1 MYYRC
6 ELLVGGNVHDVTNDL
21 VNWDDVEMSFKRN
34 DYDGVVRSFSTKFEF
49 SGGAYSLLL
58 REYQSNYL
66 KSSATIVFYVRNNSW
81 LLNEKFRCALDYS
94 TFTYTD
100 ISCEINAVDNSLA
113 SLIKAK
119 KGTQYEYLVSE
130 LKEAEPLY
138 YDRLEMSS
146 NIEWVM
152 TGTHEEK
159 DGKSYYYNIYDFGAV
174 SIGNQFFT
182 VPLYMKNTEIA
193 VKDVVEVQDVG
204 LENLG
209 GQAITSHC
217 IFKNISD
224 HGVYINIK
232 AKFKLHL
239 EPLTITTT
247 TTCYIKM
254 FYFYNE
260 NKGQG
265 WIPIANSTPLHGGE
279 YKEKVPISFGENIIE
294 INSEKFLIYGNG
306 GYIVLAVYGQGK
318 VKIFQEEKS
327 SSEET
332 LAINF
337 MEQDAPVDINV
348 IKPTVLL
355 NRLLKSINGGNE
367 GVTGEISIPAGDAYK
382 GVKNAMI
389 APAESIR
396 GIPNAKIYT
405 SYTKFA
411 NWMSSVFGFVPVI
424 GENKVT
430 FVHRDVL
437 FQDKLVKDL
446 KDDTVDL
453 NYNVSSSMIYSR
465 LKVGYDKQDYDSV
478 NGRDEFHFTN
488 EYTTGI
494 TLTENAKELISPYRA
509 DAYGIE
515 FLAAKRGEDTTD
527 NDSDSDIFFVG
538 AALEGGKYKLV
549 RSGYTISGV
558 ISPSTMFNAMY
569 SQRYMIEANARYLAA
584 FAEQLSFTSS
594 DGNSDVEINGVRET
608 NDIALG
614 NRLFT
619 VGELSVETGDQG
631 TPSDLSGY
639 IRIEKN
645 GNVYKGYVKS
655 VSYNHGK
662 AKPVKY
668 SLIVKSVE

>member
-130 LKEAEPLY
+130 LKEAKPLY
-138 YDRLEMSS
+138 YDRLMMDSK
-146 NIEWVM
+146 IDW
-152 TGTHEEK
+152 
-159 DGKSYYYNIYDFGAV
+159 
-174 SIGNQFFT
+174 T
-182 VPLYMKNTEIA
+182 VPSDTEDSSVSYEMTMGTAERYYTVPFYILSSEIA
-193 VKDVVEVQDVG
+193 TKNIIEVFDSS
-204 LENLG
+204 LNTYTTLDELHKNYF
-209 GQAITSHC
+209 I
-217 IFKNISD
+217 KNISD
-224 HGVYINIK
+224 RSISMNLKLGIKLKISATMGSFLSFLCVKYNETSKEEKKIYEISKMKTDPIYVITINENIVLEPQESLIIYFNYPYIPVNIPTT
-232 AKFKLHL
+232 ATFYDMST
-239 EPLTITTT
+239 PLTI
-247 TTCYIKM
+247 
-254 FYFYNE
+254 
-260 NKGQG
+260 
-265 WIPIANSTPLHGGE
+265 S
-279 YKEKVPISFGENIIE
+279 
-294 INSEKFLIYGNG
+294 
-306 GYIVLAVYGQGK
+306 
-318 VKIFQEEKS
+318 
-327 SSEET
+327 
-332 LAINF
+332 F
-337 MEQDAPVDINV
+337 MERDTPANISV
-348 IKPTVLL
+348 IKPTTLL
-355 NRLLKSINGGNE
+355 NRLLKSITGDNS
-367 GVTGEISIPAGDAYK
+367 VIGEITNTTDARLDK
-382 GVKNAMI
+382 TVI

-424 GENKVT
+424 GDNKVT

-645 GNVYKGYVKS
+645 GNIYKGFVKS

>member
-146 NIEWVM
+146 NIDFII
-152 TGTHEEK
+152 TGDTDDEYISNSFTPTSESLPTYYSYPLYISGNPEISKK
-159 DGKSYYYNIYDFGAV
+159 DIIEIYDV
-174 SIGNQFFT
+174 PKKDYGNTTATIPF
-182 VPLYMKNTEIA
+182 I
-193 VKDVVEVQDVG
+193 
-204 LENLG
+204 
-209 GQAITSHC
+209 
-217 IFKNISD
+217 KNISNA
-224 HGVYINIK
+224 GLKLNINIK
-232 AKFKLHL
+232 
-239 EPLTITTT
+239 LTLNVSLNNGRAWLI
-247 TTCYIKM
+247 IGQKGLS
-254 FYFYNE
+254 NSE
-260 NKGQG
+260 ILNKQLSEGD
-265 WIPIANSTPLHGGE
+265 N
-279 YKEKVPISFGENIIE
+279 VIE
-294 INSEKFLIYGNG
+294 INRTDYLLFGNDSFLY
-306 GYIVLAVYGQGK
+306 
-318 VKIFQEEKS
+318 FS
-327 SSEET
+327 
-332 LAINF
+332 
-337 MEQDAPVDINV
+337 INV
-348 IKPTVLL
+348 RDATCVIRQQVSDKSNLFNITFMARNDAIDIDCIRPSVLL
-355 NRLLKSINGGNE
+355 TRLLRSITGDNS
-367 GVTGEISIPAGDAYK
+367 VIGEITNTTDARLDK
-382 GVKNAMI
+382 TVI

>member
-34 DYDGVVRSFSTKFEF
+34 DYYGVVRSFSTKFEF

-58 REYQSNYL
+58 REYQTNYL
-66 KSSATIVFYVRNNSW
+66 NSSATIVFYVRNNSW

-100 ISCEINAVDNSLA
+100 ISCEINAVDDSLA

-130 LKEAEPLY
+130 LKENEPLY
-138 YDRLEMSS
+138 YDRLQMDSDIKWILPSESEDNSVSYDM
-146 NIEWVM
+146 IM
-152 TGTHEEK
+152 GKAGT
-159 DGKSYYYNIYDFGAV
+159 YYTI
-174 SIGNQFFT
+174 
-182 VPLYMKNTEIA
+182 PLYILSTEIA
-193 VKDVVEVQDVG
+193 TKNIIEVFDTS
-204 LENLG
+204 ENGYPSTDELFKNYL
-209 GQAITSHC
+209 I
-217 IFKNISD
+217 KNISSRSLK
-224 HGVYINIK
+224 INIK
-232 AKFKLHL
+232 FKVKLKL
-239 EPLTITTT
+239 SGDGITNQILSLYLSKYTIKDNAWTPIYRIEKMETSPIYTISIDEDITLYPEESLIMYINYPYIPVNIPVTAFFYDMDVPL
-247 TTCYIKM
+247 
-254 FYFYNE
+254 
-260 NKGQG
+260 
-265 WIPIANSTPLHGGE
+265 S
-279 YKEKVPISFGENIIE
+279 ISF
-294 INSEKFLIYGNG
+294 SEKDI
-306 GYIVLAVYGQGK
+306 
-318 VKIFQEEKS
+318 
-327 SSEET
+327 
-332 LAINF
+332 
-337 MEQDAPVDINV
+337 PVNIDI
-348 IKPTVLL
+348 IKPVTLL
-355 NRLLKSINGGNE
+355 NRLLKSMNNE
-367 GVTGEISIPAGDAYK
+367 KAGLTGEISINPNNPDMENITYAQIVA
-382 GVKNAMI
+382 
-389 APAESIR
+389 AESVR
-396 GIPNAKIYT
+396 GLDNAKIYT
-405 SYTKFA
+405 SYTKFS

-424 GENKVT
+424 GDNKVT
-430 FVHRDVL
+430 FVHRDIL
-437 FQDKLVKDL
+437 FQDKQVKDL

-453 NYNVSSSMIYSR
+453 NYNVNSSMIYSR

-494 TLTENAKELISPYRA
+494 TLTENVKELISPYRA

-515 FLAAKRGEDTTD
+515 FLVVKRGEDTTD

-569 SQRYMIEANARYLAA
+569 SQRYMIKANARYLAA
-584 FAEQLSFTSS
+584 FAEKLSFASS

-645 GNVYKGYVKS
+645 GNVYKGFVKS

>member
-138 YDRLEMSS
+138 YDRLMMDSK
-146 NIEWVM
+146 IDW
-152 TGTHEEK
+152 
-159 DGKSYYYNIYDFGAV
+159 
-174 SIGNQFFT
+174 T
-182 VPLYMKNTEIA
+182 VPSDTEDSSVSYEMTMGTAERYYTVPFYILSSEIA
-193 VKDVVEVQDVG
+193 TKNIIEVFDSS
-204 LENLG
+204 LNTYTALDELHKNYF
-209 GQAITSHC
+209 I
-217 IFKNISD
+217 KNISD
-224 HGVYINIK
+224 RSISMNLKLGIKLKISATMGSFLSFLCVKYNETSKEEKKIYEISKMETDPIYVITINENIVLEPQESLIIYFNYPYIPVNIPTT
-232 AKFKLHL
+232 ATFYDMST
-239 EPLTITTT
+239 PLTI
-247 TTCYIKM
+247 
-254 FYFYNE
+254 
-260 NKGQG
+260 
-265 WIPIANSTPLHGGE
+265 S
-279 YKEKVPISFGENIIE
+279 
-294 INSEKFLIYGNG
+294 
-306 GYIVLAVYGQGK
+306 
-318 VKIFQEEKS
+318 
-327 SSEET
+327 
-332 LAINF
+332 F
-337 MEQDAPVDINV
+337 MERDTPANIGV
-348 IKPTVLL
+348 IKPTTLL
-355 NRLLKSINGGNE
+355 NRLLKSITGDNS
-367 GVTGEISIPAGDAYK
+367 VIGEITSTTDARLDK
-382 GVKNAMI
+382 TVI

-424 GENKVT
+424 GDNKVT
-430 FVHRDVL
+430 FVHRDAL

-645 GNVYKGYVKS
+645 GNIYKGFVKS